1 MTEKRIFISQDTFLA
16 FPTEKSMKILILI
29 NDPNQIFSFF
39 NISKSAQSNCYDTN
53 HWQIPGNIFF
63 MLNQAK
69 VSGYILLKY
78 QVTQKMLLSEVIT
91 FFGTPCTLYHMYV
104 CYTLYLLFFPH
115 DFLFC
120 NFFSA
125 LLKQEKKSKLVLDEN
140 KTESAKILIF
150 RFQIQTDRLDLI
162 AVDLEDFCID

>member
-125 LLKQEKKSKLVLDEN
+125 LLKQEKKVWEFWDRFIHEN
-140 KTESAKILIF
+140 EDQQRFCQALSLSPLSFSEKES
-150 RFQIQTDRLDLI
+150 
-162 AVDLEDFCID
+162 

>member
-1 MTEKRIFISQDTFLA
+1 MDIWWFWNVKAEYLIGVILKNYNFQAFVHGKNSLIASIFQERNNF
-16 FPTEKSMKILILI
+16 
-29 NDPNQIFSFF
+29 
-39 NISKSAQSNCYDTN
+39 
-53 HWQIPGNIFF
+53 
-63 MLNQAK
+63 
-69 VSGYILLKY
+69 
-78 QVTQKMLLSEVIT
+78 
-91 FFGTPCTLYHMYV
+91 
-104 CYTLYLLFFPH
+104 YLLVYAH